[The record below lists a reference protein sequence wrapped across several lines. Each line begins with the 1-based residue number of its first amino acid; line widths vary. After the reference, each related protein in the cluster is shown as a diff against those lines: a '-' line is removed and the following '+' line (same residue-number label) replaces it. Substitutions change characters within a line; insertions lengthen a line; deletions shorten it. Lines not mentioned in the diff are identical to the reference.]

1 VIIDISTIKD
11 TKGASFEVELEGPP
25 EPMEVAGVPLK
36 PMTPVHAVAKA
47 TSTGH
52 KTILIQGKAKA
63 RFKAECHRCLKE
75 FVLDVETGFEEQ
87 YHKGSA
93 RPQAVSEREEDEILT
108 YIGDFVDISKE
119 VNSHLALALPIQLVC
134 SAECKGLCSVCGK
147 NLNEGEC
154 GCSVDEGDI
163 RLAPLRQLY
172 EKQA

>member
-1 VIIDISTIKD
+1 
-11 TKGASFEVELEGPP
+11 
-25 EPMEVAGVPLK
+25 M
-36 PMTPVHAVAKA
+36 
-47 TSTGH
+47 
-52 KTILIQGKAKA
+52 
-63 RFKAECHRCLKE
+63 
-75 FVLDVETGFEEQ
+75 
-87 YHKGSA
+87 
-93 RPQAVSEREEDEILT
+93 SEHEEDEILT